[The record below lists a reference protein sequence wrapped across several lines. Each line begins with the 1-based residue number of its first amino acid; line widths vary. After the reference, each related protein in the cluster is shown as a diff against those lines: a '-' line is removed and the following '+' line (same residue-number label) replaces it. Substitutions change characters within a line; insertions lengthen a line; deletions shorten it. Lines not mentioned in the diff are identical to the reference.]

1 MSLETSDNQND
12 LSGSVGLVK
21 PQTVVIE
28 QPLDLACGVTLP
40 SHTLVYET
48 YGTPNKDNTNAILIC
63 HALSGNHH
71 AAGVYEGDSKPG
83 WWDQYIGPGKPI
95 DSNRFFIVCVNNIG
109 SCFGSTGPTSIN
121 PETSQPFGADFPPLR
136 ARDWVES
143 QRLLM
148 EHLNIDRWAAVVGGS
163 LGGMQAMRWSLEHPD
178 KLQHAVVI
186 ASSMKLTAQ
195 NIAFNEIARKA
206 IKSDADFCD
215 GNYLQENK
223 IPYRGLA
230 LARMI
235 GHVTYLSD
243 ELMGQKF
250 GRDLKAG
257 DLLQGKTEPVEFQIE
272 SYLNY
277 QGDKFSDFFD
287 ANSYILIT
295 KMLDYFDLAREYDHD
310 PVAAFSSAQCKFL
323 VVSFSSDWRFSPA
336 RSREITDAL
345 IAAGKDVSYI
355 AIDSDHG
362 HDAFLLPNQRYQQ
375 ALGGYLKRLADQLE
389 GAQ

>member
-310 PVAAFSSAQCKFL
+310 PVAAFSNAQCKFL

-375 ALGGYLKRLADQLE
+375 ALGGYLNRLADQLE